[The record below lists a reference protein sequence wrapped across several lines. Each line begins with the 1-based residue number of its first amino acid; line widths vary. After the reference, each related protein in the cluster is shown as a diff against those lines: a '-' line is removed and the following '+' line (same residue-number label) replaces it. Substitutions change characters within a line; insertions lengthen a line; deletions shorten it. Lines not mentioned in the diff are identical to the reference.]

1 MKKVL
6 LFIGIVIS
14 LNTIAQSTMK
24 EDVDII
30 QSVYGKSKKELVSGY
45 MQLTGAQSDAFWKV
59 YDAYEVERKVLG
71 QKKIQLINAYAENY
85 VNLTDEKADE
95 LAKATLK
102 NSTDYDKLHITYYEK
117 CKKAIGALGAA
128 KFIQAEIYLQTTIR
142 SAIQDE
148 IPFIGE
154 IDRTKKH

>member
-1 MKKVL
+1 MKKVF

-30 QSVYGKSKKELVSGY
+30 QSIYGKSKKELVSSY
-45 MQLTGAQSDAFWKV
+45 MQLAGAQADAFWKV

-71 QKKIQLINAYAENY
+71 QKKIQLINAYADNY

-102 NSTDYDKLHITYYEK
+102 NNAEYNKLQATYYEK
-117 CKKAIGALGAA
+117 SKKAIGALGAA
-128 KFIQAEIYLQTTIR
+128 KFIQAEIYLQTTVR
-142 SAIQDE
+142 GAVQDA
-148 IPFIGE
+148 IPFIGD
-154 IDRTKKH
+154 IDRTIKH